1 MEAMSATVVTSC
13 RRLWGT
19 ARTSR
24 LLVAILTCLAC
35 SPALAA
41 AAAEITRRP
50 PDSVSGRDAASG
62 AEFAAR
68 AEDDV
73 VTVEV
78 VLRGGKRLLA
88 RIDHAA
94 GSVSLHSLAAG
105 PGGAE
110 APAPVDQADMRALQA
125 LSQGLGELPRGSSA
139 RDALEGLLALL
150 AEAPPGVVLDVDTAA
165 PASGERERIVAARAG
180 IRSLCDTARA
190 TGSYTL
196 GGQRVSTRVAVGPCY
211 NEANECLGR
220 CGRGCR
226 STTVAG
232 HSNPSTVQRFT
243 QDCLNH
249 DLCVQRTGGNL
260 GPCSDELLAAA
271 DDFLL
276 APDCASLT
284 GRWTDNLDEVWR
296 LEQRADLSVRGTV
309 TLPRCGRLAVRG
321 RHEGPHVA
329 LTATR
334 AASTAGCPTRLSYAG
349 RLNSCDAAR
358 GAVTAQGAQESRWVF
373 RRGD

>member
-1 MEAMSATVVTSC
+1 MEAMSAATVTSY
-13 RRLWGT
+13 RHPWTT
-19 ARTSR
+19 ARTIR

-35 SPALAA
+35 SSALAA
-41 AAAEITRRP
+41 EAAEITRRP
-50 PDSVSGRDAASG
+50 PDAVAGRDAPSG
-62 AEFAAR
+62 AEFSAR
-68 AEDDV
+68 AEGDV

-78 VLRGGKRLLA
+78 ALHGGKRLLA

-94 GSVSLHSLAAG
+94 GSVSLRSLAAG

-110 APAPVDQADMRALQA
+110 TPASVDEADMRALQA
-125 LSQGLGELPRGSSA
+125 LSRGLGELPRGSA

-165 PASGERERIVAARAG
+165 PAPGERGRVAAAQAG

-196 GGQRVSTRVAVGPCY
+196 GGQRVSTRGAVGPCY

-232 HSNPSTVQRFT
+232 YSNPSTVQRFT

-249 DLCVQRTGGNL
+249 DLCVKRTGGNF
-260 GPCSDELLAAA
+260 GPCTDELLAAA

-276 APDCASLT
+276 APDCASLS

-309 TLPRCGRLAVRG
+309 TLPRCGRFAVRG
-321 RHEGPHVA
+321 RHEGPRIA
-329 LTATR
+329 LTATK
-334 AASTAGCPTRLSYAG
+334 ATSTASCPSRLSYAG
-349 RLNSCDAAR
+349 RLNSCDVAR
-358 GAVTAQGAQESRWVF
+358 GAVTAQGAQESRWVL